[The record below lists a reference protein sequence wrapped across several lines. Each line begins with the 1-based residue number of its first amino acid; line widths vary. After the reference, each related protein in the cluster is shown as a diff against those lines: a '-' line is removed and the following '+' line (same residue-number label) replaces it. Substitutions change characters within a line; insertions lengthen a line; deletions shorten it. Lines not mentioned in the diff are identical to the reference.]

1 MQEHKNLKYVGV
13 NLTIT
18 TNGKSVQEPKEL
30 VRGKCVGVAFFAF
43 ATVPSQNI
51 NLSIEDT
58 QGNPILEAVDVR
70 DFNKGIT
77 GGLEAYKPVNFNTNG
92 KIHINMF
99 SPLEVSR
106 QFSGHFLFVIDTDGY
121 DR

>member
-1 MQEHKNLKYVGV
+1 MQKNRNLKYVGV

-18 TNGKSVQEPKEL
+18 ENGKSTQEPKEL
-30 VRGKCVGVAFFAF
+30 VRGRCIGVTFFEFDAI
-43 ATVPSQNI
+43 PLQNI

-70 DFNKGIT
+70 DFKKGTI
-77 GGLEAYKPVNFNTNG
+77 GGLEAYKPVNFKTNG
-92 KIHINMF
+92 KVLINMF
-99 SPLEVSR
+99 SPEIVAR
-106 QFSGHFLFVIDTDGY
+106 EFAGHFLFVIDTDGY